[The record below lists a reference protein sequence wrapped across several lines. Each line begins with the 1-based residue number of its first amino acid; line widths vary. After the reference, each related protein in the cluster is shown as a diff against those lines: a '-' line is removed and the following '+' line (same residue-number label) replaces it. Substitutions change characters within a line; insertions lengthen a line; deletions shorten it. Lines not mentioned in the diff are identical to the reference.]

1 LEKIVYR
8 EQWKKLVD
16 ALIQEW
22 TDTSLL
28 ATVLWTADMAFLAIN
43 DINIEAQL
51 GSLISTALALSSI
64 ICALLQIRQHRGR
77 TGAQSHEV
85 AYYLDSV
92 EGRYFGLLPLAINYS
107 LPYALLVWSVAWF
120 GIAIVFYS
128 VRFWT
133 LATGKATVLAMASM
147 VITPI
152 LWSSIFAWNS
162 HSEGFMPSWRNIPSM
177 CALLGKKILPS
188 SIGIGAGIGF
198 KDGKGE
204 RAAIPQSES
213 SSMTELAKKAH
224 GGGSTAG
231 DTSNTTVNTTPV
243 ADPTRSRTGPFFRRT
258 WDRTWSGFSISTSD
272 TVSEVEVGG
281 LDALGPG
288 RRA

>member
-1 LEKIVYR
+1 
-8 EQWKKLVD
+8 
-16 ALIQEW
+16 
-22 TDTSLL
+22 
-28 ATVLWTADMAFLAIN
+28 VLWTADMAFLAIN

-188 SIGIGAGIGF
+188 NIGIGF
-198 KDGKGE
+198 KNDKGE
-204 RAAIPQSES
+204 RAAIPQSDS
-213 SSMTELAKKAH
+213 SSMTELAKKI

-243 ADPTRSRTGPFFRRT
+243 ADPTRAATGPFSRRT
-258 WDRTWSGFSISTSD
+258 WNRTWSRFSISTSD
-272 TVSEVEVGG
+272 TASEVEAGD
-281 LDALGPG
+281 LDALGPA